1 MDLMLID
8 NGDGGELV
16 LEGGDVKG
24 DGTLLTAIYI
34 SLFGGD
40 NFSNVFETYEQ
51 DGEFEESLNQP
62 ITAKN
67 LKNVEN
73 KAKKSLDWLIQ
84 EGIADNIEVSA
95 FGDIKEKI
103 NVDIAIQEPSG
114 EVYPF
119 SIIWENEKAILKA
132 K

>member
-24 DGTLLTAIYI
+24 DGTLLTAVYI

-51 DGEFEESLNQP
+51 NGEFEESLNQP

-84 EGIADNIEVSA
+84 EGIANSVEVSA

-103 NVDIAIQEPSG
+103 NVNITIQEPSG

-119 SIIWENEKAILKA
+119 SIVWENEKAVLKA

>member
-24 DGTLLTAIYI
+24 DGTLLTAVYI

-51 DGEFEESLNQP
+51 NGEFEESLNQP

-84 EGIADNIEVSA
+84 EGIADSVEVSA

-103 NVDIAIQEPSG
+103 NVNIAIKEPSG
-114 EVYPF
+114 EIYPF
-119 SIIWENEKAILKA
+119 SIVWENEKAVLKA

>member
-24 DGTLLTAIYI
+24 DGTLLTAVYI

-51 DGEFEESLNQP
+51 NGEFEESLNQP

-84 EGIADNIEVSA
+84 EGIANSVEVSA

-103 NVDIAIQEPSG
+103 NVNIVIQEPSG

-119 SIIWENEKAILKA
+119 SIVWENEKAILKA